1 MMFAFT
7 LLAVSI
13 QGGWGRDD
21 LQIIMESFPQ
31 MSAQRPFPVKKK
43 TLRKNI
49 PEHTVL
55 SVVCMWEGGGS
66 GLENQ
71 LAGSRTSLI
80 SEADNLNGCS
90 TV

>member
-31 MSAQRPFPVKKK
+31 MSAQRPFPVKKNP

-55 SVVCMWEGGGS
+55 SVVCMWEGGG
-66 GLENQ
+66 G
-71 LAGSRTSLI
+71 
-80 SEADNLNGCS
+80 
-90 TV
+90 VV